1 MTVSQNTSVVE
12 RAREM
17 AEARKEEFYDYLR
30 IESISTQH
38 KQIPETVAYVK
49 RLIERTG
56 GEVKVLDDLGGHPVV
71 YGFFS
76 ASPSGNSDRT
86 LLFYN
91 HYDVQPPEPLEEWHT
106 DPFEPTVRDNVL
118 YARGVSDNKANFM
131 ARLNALSIL
140 KESGDLSCNVKFLLE
155 GEEEIGSP
163 NLGPYV
169 EKYAE
174 LFKAD
179 ACIWEAGSK
188 DKYENYIVSG
198 GMKGIA
204 YFDMEV
210 TTAAIDIHSSVA
222 AIADNPAW
230 RMIHALDSMKNKQ
243 NEIVVEGF
251 YDGVPPLSEKDKEA
265 AASQPFHAE
274 EVKEQYG
281 LTGNF
286 ITEGTDVTPTEAL
299 AFHPTMTVCGFSSG
313 YTGPGVKTVLPK
325 TAKAKL
331 DCRLVPGQDPEHI
344 HQCIRKHLDDH
355 GYQDISLNMIAAE
368 GAQRTSVDDP
378 FIETVVRTAE
388 KVYGAENPVVVSP
401 SMAGTGPG
409 EFFEKHLNVPVAGV
423 GSGWAYSGAHAPNE
437 NIRLNDF
444 YQNIAHMVEL
454 MKAFGA

>member
-1 MTVSQNTSVVE
+1 MTVTERVEAVE

-17 AEARKEEFYDYLR
+17 AETRQDEFYDYLR
-30 IESISTQH
+30 LESVSTERR
-38 KQIPETVAYVK
+38 QIPETVAYVK
-49 RLIERTG
+49 GLIERTG
-56 GEVKVLDDLGGHPVV
+56 GEVQILDDLGGHPVV
-71 YGFFS
+71 YGFFP
-76 ASPSGNSDRT
+76 ASPSGNSERT

-91 HYDVQPPEPLEEWHT
+91 HYDVQPEDPFDEWET
-106 DPFEPTVRDNVL
+106 SPFEPTVREGVL

-140 KESGDLSCNVKFLLE
+140 QEAGGLPCNVKFLLE

-163 NLGPYV
+163 NLGPYI

-174 LFKAD
+174 LFQAD

-188 DKYENYIVSG
+188 DKYENYVVSA

-204 YFDMEV
+204 YFDLEV
-210 TTAAIDIHSSVA
+210 TTASIDIHSSIA

-230 RMIHALDSMKNKQ
+230 RLIHALESMKNKR

-251 YDGVPPLSEKDKEA
+251 YDGVQPLSEKDKQA
-265 AASQPFHAE
+265 AAAQPFQAD

-281 LTGNF
+281 LTGKF
-286 ITEGTDVTPTEAL
+286 ITEGTEVTPAEAL
-299 AFHPTMTVCGFSSG
+299 AFYPTMTVCGFSSG

-344 HQCIRKHLDDH
+344 RDCIRKHLDEH
-355 GYQDISLNMIAAE
+355 GYEDVSLTMVAAE
-368 GAQRTSVDDP
+368 GAQRTSLDDP
-378 FIETVVRTAE
+378 FIATVVQSAQ
-388 KVYGAENPVVVSP
+388 KVYGEENPVVVSP
-401 SMAGTGPG
+401 SMAGTGPAD
-409 EFFEKHLNVPVAGV
+409 FFERYLQLPIVGV
-423 GSGWAYSGAHAPNE
+423 GAGWAYSGAHAPNE
-437 NIRLNDF
+437 NIRLADF

-454 MKAFGA
+454 LKDFAA